1 MQPTLSNAVIAVV
14 DDDASVRQGLERL
27 IRSAGFQAETFASAQ
42 EFLARRWADP
52 PSCLVLDLQLPGLSG
67 LDLQKRMA
75 EIGLI
80 TPIVFVTGH
89 GNIPSS
95 VRAMKAGAIEFLT
108 KPFDEQALLT
118 AIQEAIERDRS
129 TREEQAA
136 RRELQRRYESLTA
149 REQEVMVQVIS
160 GRLNKQ
166 IAAEMSITED
176 TVKFHR
182 GHMMRKMEADSLADL
197 VRMAQGLGIR
207 SLQPPGVF

>member
-1 MQPTLSNAVIAVV
+1 
-14 DDDASVRQGLERL
+14 
-27 IRSAGFQAETFASAQ
+27 
-42 EFLARRWADP
+42 
-52 PSCLVLDLQLPGLSG
+52 
-67 LDLQKRMA
+67 
-75 EIGLI
+75 
-80 TPIVFVTGH
+80 
-89 GNIPSS
+89 
-95 VRAMKAGAIEFLT
+95 MKAGAIEFLT

-129 TREEQAA
+129 AREEQAK

-149 REQEVMVQVIS
+149 REQEVMVLVIS

-207 SLQPPGVF
+207 SLQQPGVF